1 MKSSAFL
8 VSIVLLGGC
17 AAVTEEQLEAREY
30 RDVEW
35 QAQYFQYKANC
46 ENNGGVVVIHGTK
59 SRFSRDNAPAF
70 GDLYRCHKR

>member
-8 VSIVLLGGC
+8 AAAVFLAGC

-35 QAQYFQYKANC
+35 QAQYYAYKSDC
-46 ENNGGVVVIHGTK
+46 RSKGGLIVVQGTTG
-59 SRFSRDNAPAF
+59 RFSRDGAPAY
-70 GDLYRCHKR
+70 GDIYRCQK